1 MKKSILVVAVGTAL
15 AMAGAANAEV
25 SVYGKA
31 HVSIDSLNNGD
42 ESFIYVSS
50 NSSRIGFKASE
61 DIEGGLK
68 AGFMAEQTITMDG
81 SGTSVFDRET
91 FVSLGGGFGSFAVGK
106 IDTPMKTL
114 GRKVDFFGDQIG
126 DSRNLIAQS
135 NSLEGIGFTVTD
147 ICSGLTTTTTP
158 TLAACTASVKAKNV
172 GYDARPGNMITYTTP
187 DMGGIAATVAF
198 MPEDGTK
205 KGSGFDVAVNYSG
218 GPLFVGA
225 AYETHGKGMN
235 TSLASAGSD
244 ETESGMRLGASFGM
258 GDLKVAGLFQS
269 SKNIGGFKDLNTN
282 VIGVGASFKLGAGAV
297 KGQLYKADKY
307 KDTSKTGATM
317 IALGYDH
324 SLSKNTQV
332 YAAYAVTNND
342 DFGRYSAS
350 GGGHG
355 ANAGVY
361 VNTSPTSSNYL
372 KSKDPSG
379 LSFGMITKF

>member
-1 MKKSILVVAVGTAL
+1 MKKSILAVAVGAAL

-31 HVSIDSLNNGD
+31 HVSIDSLNDGD

-50 NSSRIGFKASE
+50 NNSRIGFKASE
-61 DIEGGLK
+61 DIDGGLK
-68 AGFMAEQTITMDG
+68 AGFFAEQTITMDG
-81 SGTSVFDRET
+81 IGTTVFDRET
-91 FVSLGGGFGSFAVGK
+91 YVSLGGGFGSFAVGK
-106 IDTPMKTL
+106 IDTPMKNL
-114 GRKVDFFGDQIG
+114 GRKIDFFGDQIG
-126 DSRNLIAQS
+126 DARNLTAQS
-135 NSLEGIGFTVTD
+135 NSLEGIGFTVAD
-147 ICSGLTTTTTP
+147 YCAGLTTTTTP

-205 KGSGFDVAVNYSG
+205 KGSGFDVAVNYTA

-235 TSLASAGSD
+235 ASLASAGSD

-269 SKNIGGFKDLNTN
+269 LKNIGGFKDFDTT

-342 DFGRYSAS
+342 D
-350 GGGHG
+350 
-355 ANAGVY
+355 NAGYSMAGAGRSANPKVA
-361 VNTSPTSSNYL
+361 TDSSGN
-372 KSKDPSG
+372 SESPSG